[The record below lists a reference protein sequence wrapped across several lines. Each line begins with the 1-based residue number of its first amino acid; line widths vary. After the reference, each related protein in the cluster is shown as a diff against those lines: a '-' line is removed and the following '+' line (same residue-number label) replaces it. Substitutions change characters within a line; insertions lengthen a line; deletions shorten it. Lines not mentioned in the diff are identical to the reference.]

1 MVLRRRTPGP
11 RLPRSKPDIGWTS
24 ADSRPRDGARASG
37 ATSATARIV
46 SYQPQP
52 WDLSAVPDPDRLR
65 KSTESMNER
74 HAHTRTP
81 GEAVTTLPTR
91 VSVQRVRET
100 VKIAG
105 TKLPQG
111 SSAPHLAVP
120 ASTALQRPL
129 EVQSRPPIV
138 SPGHGDTVRIEP
150 NHFASPN
157 AHTMRR
163 PGLLSPQGST
173 CPILAPRVQVGGEH
187 AVGCPMA
194 RR

>member
-111 SSAPHLAVP
+111 SSTPHLKAP
-120 ASTALQRPL
+120 LPRRSTAVGSPITSSHRLARPRRHRSNRAEPL
-129 EVQSRPPIV
+129 RISQCPHHQAAGTSV
-138 SPGHGDTVRIEP
+138 SPGFHLSDSRPKGTG
-150 NHFASPN
+150 
-157 AHTMRR
+157 RR
-163 PGLLSPQGST
+163 
-173 CPILAPRVQVGGEH
+173 
-187 AVGCPMA
+187 
-194 RR
+194 